1 VKTKAFVIN
10 EPGEGSIRTYEIPEL
25 KPSELLVKVKACG
38 VCTTDRR
45 IFGGK
50 LNVPLPVIGGH
61 EVSGEVVK
69 TGEDVDDI
77 NIGDHTALDTIN
89 RCGHCFYCVRGM
101 DNLCVNSRKG
111 RKIEDTFLI
120 AGGFSEFIIV
130 KRKQVFVVNGSTNFE
145 TLSLSE
151 PLACCI
157 HSVKKASLTPG
168 DTVLILGGGTMG
180 VLHALVA
187 SAFGALPIISEPN
200 NERRDFVSSLGI
212 KTIKP
217 DQCEETSKKIN
228 RGLGFDAV
236 FITAPVAS
244 AINDSLNYVRKM
256 GTVVIY
262 TSLHPS
268 SEMAFDINKLHYSE
282 VKITGTEGRTME
294 DFREATMM
302 ISKSIIDIS
311 SLVTKTIKLNELNE
325 ELRRKPEG
333 NEQRTVLLPQE
344 KT

>member
-1 VKTKAFVIN
+1 MNTRAFVITEAEKGKLRN
-10 EPGEGSIRTYEIPEL
+10 YVIPGL
-25 KPSELLVKVKACG
+25 KSNELLVKVKACG

-50 LNVPLPVIGGH
+50 IKVPLPVIGGH
-61 EVSGEVVK
+61 EVSGEIVEIGK
-69 TGEDVDDI
+69 EIDDI
-77 NIGDHTALDTIN
+77 NIGDHVALDTIN
-89 RCGHCFYCVRGM
+89 RCGHCYYCVRGM

-111 RKIEDTFLI
+111 RKLEDTFLI
-120 AGGFSEFIIV
+120 AGGFSEFIVV
-130 KRKQVFVVNGSTNFE
+130 KRKQVFVVDKLTKFQ

-157 HSVKKASLTPG
+157 HSVKKTSLLAG

-187 SAFGALPIISEPN
+187 KAFGALPIISEPN
-200 NERRDFVSSLGI
+200 NERSNFVSSLGI
-212 KTIKP
+212 KTLKP
-217 DQCEETSKKIN
+217 DECEEMSKEVN
-228 RGLGFDAV
+228 RGVGFDAV

-244 AINDSLNYVRKM
+244 AINKSLHYIRKM

-268 SEMAFDINKLHYSE
+268 DEMSFDINKLHYSE
-282 VKITGTEGRTME
+282 KRITGTEGRTME

-311 SLVTKTIKLNELNE
+311 ALVTKTIELG
-325 ELRRKPEG
+325 ELDKELQRKPEG
-333 NEQRTVLLPQE
+333 NDQRTVVLPHQ
-344 KT
+344 